1 MTLSTI
7 RKLASA
13 EYSFVAIDAGL
24 ADLVRLLE
32 SCAADEAGC
41 LAARHDLRVCR
52 RYLRKALQAIDGPLT
67 EAVMLHEQLEE
78 APF

>member
-1 MTLSTI
+1 
-7 RKLASA
+7 
-13 EYSFVAIDAGL
+13 
-24 ADLVRLLE
+24 
-32 SCAADEAGC
+32 
-41 LAARHDLRVCR
+41 VCR